1 MKFFEFA
8 QILYSLIGGE
18 KYLFTIDLL
27 KAGLDADG
35 MYYIKSLRS
44 DEAGKSRIRKL
55 LSGKNDITEIAPNII
70 NCFHQNLFVDYIIES
85 IDESN
90 YPELCKRF
98 EDAPFNLTIEID
110 DVPQRL
116 AEIYEEILTDAAKG
130 KSASNALSFYKNDFK
145 LLSKLDSTLINLIEI
160 GRKIAEFKNT
170 GVADNVR
177 YAKLKDLLH
186 SNFEQ
191 LITLSNSLSKFNE
204 AEDSPI
210 VEDIVDS
217 VMSLEENNF
226 ILTTSEYMIES
237 INNYHIHR
245 LSSLLSQLKQNL

>member
-27 KAGLDADG
+27 KAGLNVDG
-35 MYYIKSLRS
+35 VDYIKSLRS
-44 DEAGKSRIRKL
+44 DAAGKSRIRKL

-70 NCFHQNLFVDYIIES
+70 NSFHQNLFIDYIIET
-85 IDESN
+85 IDESK
-90 YPELCKRF
+90 YPELCKKF
-98 EDAPFNLTIEID
+98 ENETFKMVIKTD

-116 AEIYEEILTDAAKG
+116 AEIYEEILNKAANG

-145 LLSKLDSTLINLIEI
+145 LLSIIDSILINLIGI

-170 GVADNVR
+170 GVAENVR

-191 LITLSNSLSKFNE
+191 LITLSNSLSKSNE